1 MRGTLVLAGLLLVSA
16 TPSWAQTLEQQLQ
29 AEVTRFVETVNRG
42 DPRAL
47 VELYLDRPGVG
58 SIGDGQIS
66 RGWQTVAELLELVYG
81 QVGSIRMTVDSVTVM
96 PLGRDAGIAYFR
108 YRWILGRGTPRAWWG
123 AMTLVFVRTA
133 DGWRVAHDHTSSL
146 PAHSFAALPAAAPRD
161 SGPRAPIRQP
171 STCLVSR
178 IVDGDTFECSRVG
191 RIRLIGMDTPELS
204 QAPFGVMAT
213 QALAALIPVGS
224 SVELERDVE
233 LRDQYGRL
241 LAYVWS
247 DGLLV
252 NWMLVRQGWAVLL
265 TYPPNVQYVEWFTA
279 AQQQARADR
288 VGLWAIDAF
297 ECLPAD
303 HRRGRCE

>member
-16 TPSWAQTLEQQLQ
+16 TPSWAQTLEQQLH
-29 AEVTRFVETVNRG
+29 AEVARFVDTVNRG

-47 VELYLDRPGVG
+47 AELYVDRPGVG
-58 SIGDGQIS
+58 SIGDGEIS
-66 RGWQTVAELLELVYG
+66 RGWQAVAELLELVYR
-81 QVGSIRMTVDSVTVM
+81 QLGSISVSVDSVTVM

-108 YRWILGRGTPRAWWG
+108 YRWVTGRGTPRAWWG

-146 PAHSFAALPAAAPRD
+146 PADSFAALPTPALTD
-161 SGPRAPIRQP
+161 SGPPAPIRQTT
-171 STCLVSR
+171 TCVVSR
-178 IVDGDTFECSRVG
+178 IVDGDTFECRRAG

-204 QAPFGVMAT
+204 QAAFGAMAT

-233 LRDQYGRL
+233 LRDRYGRL
-241 LAYVWS
+241 LAYVWA

-279 AQQQARADR
+279 AQQQAREDR

-297 ECLPAD
+297 DCLPVD
-303 HRRGRCE
+303 RRRGRCD